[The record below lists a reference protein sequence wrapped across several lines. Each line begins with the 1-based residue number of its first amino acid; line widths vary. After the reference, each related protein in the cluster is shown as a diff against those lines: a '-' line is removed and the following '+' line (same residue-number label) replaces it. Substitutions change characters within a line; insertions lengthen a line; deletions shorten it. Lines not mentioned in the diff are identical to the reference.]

1 MSELLTLIR
10 NTIHGHSI
18 IPLVMLMVLADTFFG
33 CLRAVKQRCF
43 NSCVGIDG
51 AIRKVAMVGSLV
63 FLVVADTA
71 VNFNMAGFLPA
82 ELITATGLANV
93 GTTEFFGL
101 LFVMYEA
108 ISILKNMTQCGL
120 PTHTVE
126 EKLRDFL
133 GRYTNELPDA
143 E

>member
-1 MSELLTLIR
+1 MNEFIATV
-10 NTIHGHSI
+10 NTVIHSHSI
-18 IPLVMLMVLADTFFG
+18 ISLVMLMILADTFFG

-51 AIRKVAMVGSLV
+51 AIRKVAMVGSLL

-71 VNFNMAGFLPA
+71 VNFNMVSFVPEEIATAMGFS
-82 ELITATGLANV
+82 TV
-93 GTTEFFGL
+93 GTTEFFGI
-101 LFVMYEA
+101 LFVMYEV

-120 PTHTVE
+120 PTHSLE
-126 EKLRDFL
+126 EKMRGFL

>member
-1 MSELLTLIR
+1 MNEFIATV
-10 NTIHGHSI
+10 NAVIHSHSI
-18 IPLVMLMVLADTFFG
+18 ISLVMLMILADTFFG

-51 AIRKVAMVGSLV
+51 AIRKVAMVGSLL

-71 VNFNMAGFLPA
+71 VNFNMVSFVPVEIATAMGFS
-82 ELITATGLANV
+82 TV
-93 GTTEFFGL
+93 GTTEFFGI

-120 PTHTVE
+120 PTHSLE
-126 EKLRDFL
+126 EKMRGFL

>member
-1 MSELLTLIR
+1 MNEFIATV
-10 NTIHGHSI
+10 NAVIHSHSI
-18 IPLVMLMVLADTFFG
+18 ISLVMLMILADTFFG
-33 CLRAVKQRCF
+33 CLRAVKQHSF

-71 VNFNMAGFLPA
+71 VNFNMVSFVPEEIAAAMGFS
-82 ELITATGLANV
+82 TV
-93 GTTEFFGL
+93 GTTEFFGI

-120 PTHTVE
+120 PTHSLE
-126 EKLRDFL
+126 EKMRGFL